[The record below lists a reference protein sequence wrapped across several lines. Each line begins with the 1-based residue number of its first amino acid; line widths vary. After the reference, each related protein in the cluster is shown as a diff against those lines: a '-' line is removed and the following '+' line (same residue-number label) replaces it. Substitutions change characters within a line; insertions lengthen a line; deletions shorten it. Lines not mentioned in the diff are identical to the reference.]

1 MKLKDKVAIIMGAAH
16 GIGRATVLACA
27 REGAK
32 VVLCD
37 LDRGPSIGHAEE
49 GLYAGKA
56 SCCCFGDTKGT
67 TTDDSYLACES
78 WQP

>member
-1 MKLKDKVAIIMGAAH
+1 MGAAH

-56 SCCCFGDTKGT
+56 FLLLLRR
-67 TTDDSYLACES
+67 YQRLACES